1 MKNKTTIGL
10 GLLALAAAAAWY
22 YWRQRSATAA
32 TDASA
37 APDSPFNRSGQIGSN
52 FNTDVTPELVA
63 FAWESA
69 QKAIDETKPC
79 WDFWGVHE
87 DRPDLDVWCQTN
99 VQDGTRG
106 TCGFFSSGSRPSGRI
121 CKGN

>member
-1 MKNKTTIGL
+1 MKQQTTIGL

-22 YWRQRSATAA
+22 YWRQRTATGS
-32 TDASA
+32 TDATS

-63 FAWESA
+63 LAFDYS
-69 QKAIDETKPC
+69 QKAIEDAKPC
-79 WDFWGVHE
+79 WQYQGVSGK
-87 DRPDLDVWCQTN
+87 DKSLDYWTIPDSNPLVW
-99 VQDGTRG
+99 
-106 TCGFFSSGSRPSGRI
+106 GFFNSGTRPSGRI